1 MNGLP
6 PTRSELRIVG
16 HQCFS
21 TWALPEYQLS
31 SHPKAVRS
39 HQQTIMSHHSTVR
52 SDINS
57 VMSGTESVSSLQM
70 TIRRR
75 TKLLRSHSKRLL
87 SNQNSPMTHSKSP
100 RMHSQPP
107 RAIEKGESHHCF
119 SSLRRSSAVGVS
131 TPNHTASLR
140 TPKSGTS
147 RTVRHVEPSHPRPS
161 EGAYRRTP
169 EKLEC
174 NNFPSL
180 N

>member
-39 HQQTIMSHHSTVR
+39 HQQTIRRHHSTVR

-70 TIRRR
+70 TIRRH

-140 TPKSGTS
+140 TPKQWHIANGSS
-147 RTVRHVEPSHPRPS
+147 CRAEPPP
-161 EGAYRRTP
+161 P
-169 EKLEC
+169 ELAAC
-174 NNFPSL
+174 
-180 N
+180 